1 MFKLSTTLAIS
12 DIIIA
17 IESHRSDVTEFKIF
31 NCDGRNELIIN
42 DRFICY
48 LHDDCSEEVTYLSSI
63 NVDRLIQ
70 TLRGMNDV

>member
-1 MFKLSTTLAIS
+1 MFKLNTTRTIN
-12 DIIIA
+12 DIIIT

-31 NCDGRNELIIN
+31 NFDGRTDLIIN
-42 DRFICY
+42 NKFICY